1 MGALRYA
8 IEEAVA
14 SLWRGR
20 RSASLSIG
28 TITIVLFILGCFL
41 FLTTNIEHLTAE
53 WRQTAD
59 LSVFLADDLSDGD
72 RRTIEA
78 LLAPGAV
85 VAGTEFV
92 SKAQALSRFKQMFG
106 DLALA
111 DGVAPGPDDNPLPAS
126 FEVHLQPAGTTAGI
140 EALAERLRQ
149 TPGVS
154 DVRYDRQ
161 WLDRLASALVLLRG
175 IGLIVGGLLTI
186 AAALTVANV
195 VRLALHARRD
205 ELEIMQLVGA
215 PLSFVRGPFVLE
227 GLLHGGL
234 GGLLALGALAGGYF
248 ALRGQYLAPLS
259 ATLNVSP
266 FGFLPVGTSLWLL
279 GGGLAVGCIGG
290 LLAARF
296 KV

>member
-8 IEEAVA
+8 IEEAAA

-20 RSASLSIG
+20 RSASLSVG
-28 TITIVLFILGCFL
+28 TIAIVLFILGCFL
-41 FLTTNIEHLTAE
+41 FLTTNIQHLTDD

-59 LSVFLADDLSDGD
+59 LSVFLSDDISDAN
-72 RRTIEA
+72 RRAIEA
-78 LLAPGAV
+78 LLLPGAV

-92 SKAQALSRFKQMFG
+92 SKGEALSRFKQMFG
-106 DLALA
+106 DLALTA
-111 DGVAPGPDDNPLPAS
+111 GVAPAPDDNPLPAS
-126 FEVHLQPAGTTAGI
+126 FEVRLQPAGTTAAI

-161 WLDRLASALVLLRG
+161 WLDRLASALALLRG
-175 IGLIVGGLLTI
+175 VGFIVGGLLTL

-195 VRLALHARRD
+195 VRLALHARQD

-234 GGLLALGALAGGYF
+234 GGLLAIGALAGGYV
-248 ALRGQYLAPLS
+248 ALRGQYLVPLA

-266 FGFLPVGTSLWLL
+266 FGFLPVATCFWLL
-279 GGGLAVGCIGG
+279 GGGLVVGCLGG

-296 KV
+296 KA